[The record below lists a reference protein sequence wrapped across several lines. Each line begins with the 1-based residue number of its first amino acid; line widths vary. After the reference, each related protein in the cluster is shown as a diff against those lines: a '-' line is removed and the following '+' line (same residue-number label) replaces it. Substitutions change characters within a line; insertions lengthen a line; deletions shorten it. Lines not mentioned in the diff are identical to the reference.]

1 MGGWIVGW
9 TIGGV
14 VVALVV
20 ALLLLLIR
28 GASRAG
34 VKAGNILRALEASR
48 DNTAGLWSVDT
59 TNKTA
64 RRITNAATAAR
75 QHLESKGA

>member
-9 TIGGV
+9 VIGGV

-20 ALLLLLIR
+20 ALLLLMIR
-28 GASRAG
+28 GATRAG
-34 VKAGNILRALEASR
+34 VKAGNILGALQASR
-48 DNTAGLWSVDT
+48 DNTAGLWSVDA

-64 RRITNAATAAR
+64 RRITSAATAAR
-75 QHLESKGA
+75 LHLESKGS